1 MRKFKD
7 IVQEHN
13 QVLEA
18 ALEPF
23 EQNFKPALDL
33 CLSALQK
40 GKKLLV
46 CGNGGS
52 AADAQHFAAELVGR
66 YEKERKG
73 WPALALSTDTSVIT
87 AIANDYGFEQIFAR
101 QIQAL
106 GHQGDVL
113 IAISTSGHSPNVLQA
128 ASSAKQLG
136 MKVIAITGEG
146 GGQLGS
152 LADVLFAV
160 PSKHTARIQ
169 EVHEICLHALAETI
183 ETEFSKQQKGGKY
196 K

>member
-1 MRKFKD
+1 MRKFRD

-23 EQNFKPALDL
+23 EQNFKPARDL
-33 CLSALQK
+33 CLEALQK
-40 GKKLLV
+40 KKKLLV

-101 QIQAL
+101 QVQAL

-113 IAISTSGHSPNVLQA
+113 IAISTSGNSPNVLHA
-128 ASSAKQLG
+128 ASTAKQLG

-146 GGQLGS
+146 GGQLRA

-160 PSKHTARIQ
+160 PSNHTARIQ
-169 EVHEICLHALAETI
+169 EIHEICLHALAETI
-183 ETEFSKQQKGGKY
+183 ETEFSKQERRKI
-196 K
+196 

>member
-1 MRKFKD
+1 MRKFRD

-13 QVLEA
+13 HVLEA
-18 ALEPF
+18 AIEPF
-23 EQNFKPALDL
+23 ERNFKPARDL
-33 CLSALQK
+33 CLAALQK

-87 AIANDYGFEQIFAR
+87 AIANDYGFEKIFAR
-101 QIQAL
+101 QVQAL
-106 GHQGDVL
+106 GQQGDVL
-113 IAISTSGHSPNVLQA
+113 IAISTSGNSPNVLQA
-128 ASSAKQLG
+128 ASTAKQLG
-136 MKVIAITGEG
+136 MKIIAITGEG
-146 GGQLGS
+146 GGKLGA
-152 LADVLFAV
+152 LVNVLFAV

-169 EVHEICLHALAETI
+169 EIHEICLHALAETI
-183 ETEFSKQQKGGKY
+183 ETEFSKQQKGRKY